1 MKNRKSR
8 NKMKQR
14 VKAEKKKKTKKKR
27 ENKEEEKK
35 IHPREI
41 QIVGSRNQNLT
52 DKTYCP
58 RSPWFCETF

>member
-1 MKNRKSR
+1 
-8 NKMKQR
+8 MKQR